1 MSTPTSTAELISRL
15 LGSAYRTTRLAT
27 HLSPAL
33 RGNTNYRVLG
43 LLRQFDGVRVG
54 QIAAHERISQPRATQ
69 VAADLEA
76 AGLVERASDPED
88 GRASIVRITPEGSS
102 ALDERMI
109 HLAGLLESRFPELTE
124 EDRAAIART
133 IELLE
138 EAAATG

>member
-1 MSTPTSTAELISRL
+1 MSSTPTTAELISRL
-15 LGSAYRTTRLAT
+15 LGSAYRTTRLAA

-33 RGNTNYRVLG
+33 RGDTNYRVLG

-69 VAADLEA
+69 IAADLEA
-76 AGLVERASDPED
+76 AGLVERGSDPED
-88 GRASIVRITPEGSS
+88 RRASLLRITAAGST

-109 HLAGLLESRFPELTE
+109 QLAELLEPRFPDLDEQ
-124 EDRAAIART
+124 DRAAIART

-138 EAAATG
+138 AATGD